1 MESSIESWRLY
12 KITFLKFYCLLF
24 YCLKFYCLKF
34 YCLLFYCLKFYC
46 LLFYCKFLLSNKQT
60 LIPFSVAKQLDST
73 FCFIG
78 VVLALFLPSLLPCTL
93 QSFIAVF
100 RRFIQ
105 WLVLFC
111 FLVYDTRVVTTTV
124 WDRCFENNSV
134 VWPHQYKWSE
144 TLRTVQSV
152 CFKKLNLY

>member
-24 YCLKFYCLKF
+24 HCLKFYCLKF

-78 VVLALFLPSLLPCTL
+78 VVLALFLLSLLPCTL

-111 FLVYDTRVVTTTV
+111 FVVFSRV
-124 WDRCFENNSV
+124 WHACGDDNSMRSLFREQLGSFTALAQMV
-134 VWPHQYKWSE
+134 GNTMHG
-144 TLRTVQSV
+144 SV
-152 CFKKLNLY
+152 RLF